1 VCLLAIFAARDLAA
15 QTATPAQATQ
25 PESIAAD
32 TSDSEKAKSRP
43 SDRLPPTYRR
53 QPYGSLANFNPL
65 SMESAGSVWRSITH
79 PGEAIDRTGLWP
91 FVKNEVLPLR
101 WRKWRSAWMPN
112 YTLHFFQGGVAYV
125 RTEGWF
131 ADHGWPVPK
140 LWAGTT
146 VFAAAYL
153 TEMAETGYGNAGS
166 AAFADLIIFDLG
178 GILVF
183 SIPGVRNWVGK
194 GRILDWSLQPVFT
207 PNGEVYN
214 VSDYLTFK
222 FGIPFVDNVDF
233 LWRLGLGS
241 WLGLSFAR
249 GETDAFSIAVGGETI
264 NKIVD
269 ANTLEESVTLGV
281 GAGVFYDRNGSL
293 LASLEFR
300 PRVGLVARA
309 FGMGIGFS
317 HRGPDKYDAQQA
329 RLNR

>member
-1 VCLLAIFAARDLAA
+1 VAVR
-15 QTATPAQATQ
+15 
-25 PESIAAD
+25 E
-32 TSDSEKAKSRP
+32 E
-43 SDRLPPTYRR
+43 
-53 QPYGSLANFNPL
+53 
-65 SMESAGSVWRSITH
+65 
-79 PGEAIDRTGLWP
+79 
-91 FVKNEVLPLR
+91 
-101 WRKWRSAWMPN
+101 RSAPAPVAQVAFGL
-112 YTLHFFQGGVAYV
+112 LHFFQGGVAYV

-293 LASLEFR
+293 LASLEWGPERWVALNVYPGVLPGPLGDMGLLFSLDREFR